1 MTRRLLLMVT
11 VAALAGCAGN
21 EPPTLDRAA
30 TAHQLAAAFDCLR
43 QNRLALVSAHR
54 GGPGPGLPEN
64 AIETF
69 ARTYQA
75 APVLIELDVRR
86 TSDGALILL
95 HDATL
100 DRTTTGTGSVA
111 AVTQTALAGL
121 RLKDSTGTVTPFR
134 VPTFKATLG
143 WASRTGALLQV
154 EVKDPIAVPAVVA
167 AIREAGLVERIVMI
181 VNQPEDALAIRE
193 LEPQLMVS
201 VDISDAAV
209 LEALAEEGM
218 PLMHL
223 LAFTGIKA
231 PRADFNAALAS
242 YGVEAI
248 FGTLGRPGRRL
259 DDSYLADGDGSE
271 YAQLVADGVQ
281 LIATDRPIEAFRALQ
296 EANVDG
302 TRCLRRGLA

>member
-1 MTRRLLLMVT
+1 MRRLLLT
-11 VAALAGCAGN
+11 TAVAALAGCAGN
-21 EPPTLDRAA
+21 EPLSLNGAQPV
-30 TAHQLAAAFDCLR
+30 HQLAAAFDCLR
-43 QNRLALVSAHR
+43 QNKLALISAHR
-54 GGPGPGLPEN
+54 GGPAPGFPEN

-69 ARTYQA
+69 KRTYES

-86 TSDGALILL
+86 TSDGELILL

-100 DRTTTGTGSVA
+100 DRTTTGTGNVA
-111 AVTQTALAGL
+111 AITQEALAAL
-121 RLKDSTGTVTPFR
+121 KLKDPTGAVTPYR
-134 VPTFKATLG
+134 VPTFKAVLA
-143 WASRTGALLQV
+143 WAKKAEALLQV
-154 EVKDPIAVPAVVA
+154 EVKDPMAVPAVIA

-181 VNQPEDALAIRE
+181 VNRPEDALAILQ

-223 LAFTGIKA
+223 LAFTGTRA
-231 PRADFNAALAS
+231 PMADFNAALAA

-248 FGTLGRPGRRL
+248 FGTLGRPGTRL
-259 DDSYLADGDGSE
+259 DDSFLADGNGSE
-271 YAQLVADGVQ
+271 YARLVTDGVQ
-281 LIATDRPIEAFRALQ
+281 LIATDRPLEAYRALQ

-302 TRCLRRGLA
+302 NRCLRRGLA